1 MNKNTRGEGSSGWL
15 DADHVKEQLPIIRVL
30 EHYELLG
37 QLDVQGGAAVGLSPF
52 HDSQVRSFRVEL
64 ERNLWNDFSG
74 RPRGCAGH
82 SIGLIQALEDCS
94 FREALE
100 IAADLAGITRETR
113 DAASQ
118 VLGVEGKPRE
128 ASGEPNKPP
137 RARKHASRARR
148 GGHRRSGIEVDS
160 KHAQLDQSAP
170 PRPASPGS
178 PPKDP
183 DSSEEYEGSPPFG
196 KELRGLQH
204 DAPFLRELGISE
216 KTAKAYGVGMAVRG
230 LMKSLLACPV
240 YIPGT
245 DTVAAYVGRRPRP
258 KTDQHPWK
266 NPSGFRRSEHLFGLE
281 RALVTRAGQRAVER
295 HGLLVVQ
302 SPLSVLRLAESGL
315 LNAVA
320 LMDTEVSSV
329 QADLLTDPAF
339 NPAGKLTLMLNADE
353 RGEQGKREAARRLIY
368 RAHIRYAAWHLLDG
382 RQVSPKDLDD
392 EAIRVLIGL
401 GAKPTTKSAGG

>member
-1 MNKNTRGEGSSGWL
+1 MNKNKRGEGSSGWL
-15 DADHVKEQLPIIRVL
+15 DADQVKEHLPIIRVL

-52 HDSQVRSFRVEL
+52 HDSQMRSFRVEL

-74 RPRGCAGH
+74 RPKGCAGH

-100 IAADLAGITRETR
+100 IAAGLAGITRETR
-113 DAASQ
+113 DAATQ

-128 ASGEPNKPP
+128 GSAESTTRA

-148 GGHRRSGIEVDS
+148 EKHRPSMAEVDPEETS
-160 KHAQLDQSAP
+160 VERSP
-170 PRPASPGS
+170 SPGPASPL
-178 PPKDP
+178 KDP
-183 DSSEEYEGSPPFG
+183 DSSEEHEGSPPFG

-204 DAPFLRELGISE
+204 DAPLLRELSVSE

-240 YIPGT
+240 YVPGT
-245 DTVAAYVGRRPRP
+245 ETVAAYVGRRPRP
-258 KTDQHPWK
+258 KPDQHPWK
-266 NPSGFRRSEHLFGLE
+266 NPSGFRRSDHLFGLE
-281 RALVTRAGQRAVER
+281 RAAATRAGQRAVER

-320 LMDTEVSSV
+320 LMDTEVSSA

-382 RQVSPKDLDD
+382 DQVSPKHLDD
-392 EAIRVLIGL
+392 DSLRALIGRPPS
-401 GAKPTTKSAGG
+401 GT